1 MSLRNLF
8 VRNEKVADAVALE
21 AKTRHSKND
30 IACDTAELREL
41 ITKWTQNEGW
51 EFENFADFIELIG
64 VKTPVKLSE
73 YNEKNASFK
82 CITALGT
89 EISISLLFGDWIDF
103 CSQISVTDG
112 EETRHYITNT
122 NSEKG
127 KSVPQVTLQSR
138 NIKRGGKELNSYY
151 CEYFCHRTLKLDDT
165 YTLKVEIDEPNMYE
179 KKSGIFVLRNCEDI
193 EEYLLGLDNSLVVA
207 KVYEKMM
214 ELLNFSNED
223 ISKCGKILISYIETV
238 NEEERVRGKI
248 FLTNGRMQEYAI
260 LKNGETFHVFKDGDW
275 KYLSDSGIRIVYIEK
290 MKHYVF
296 SITGSEECITTA
308 NPSEIM
314 KRVKE
319 GISELLKFVR

>member
-8 VRNEKVADAVALE
+8 ARNEKVADAVASE
-21 AKTRHSKND
+21 VKTRHSEND
-30 IACDTAELREL
+30 IACDTAELKDL
-41 ITKWTQNEGW
+41 ITKWTRNEGW

-73 YNEKNASFK
+73 YNEKSNSFK

-89 EISISLLFGDWIDF
+89 EMSISLFFGDWIDF
-103 CSQISVTDG
+103 CSQIFVTEG
-112 EETRHYITNT
+112 EETRRYITNT

-127 KSVPQVTLQSR
+127 KSVPQVTLQGR

-151 CEYFCHRTLKLDDT
+151 CEYFCNRTLKLDDT
-165 YTLKVEIDEPNMYE
+165 HILKVEINEPDMHEE
-179 KKSGIFVLRNCEDI
+179 KSEIFVLRNCKDI

-207 KVYEKMM
+207 EVYEKMM
-214 ELLNFSNED
+214 KFLNFSNED
-223 ISKCGKILISYIETV
+223 ISKCGKILISHIETV
-238 NEEERVRGKI
+238 NKEERVRGTI

-275 KYLSDSGIRIVYIEK
+275 KYLSDSGIRIVYLEK
-290 MKHYVF
+290 MKHHVF

-314 KRVKE
+314 KRVKVE
-319 GISELLKFVR
+319 ISELWKFVR